1 MASQKIALI
10 IDDDPD
16 IVDEVKFMLKNQLQ
30 YLVLAATD
38 PEVAVDLAKHY
49 AFDLLILDLHMP
61 KLDGFQVLELVR
73 KKQPQVKVIVVTGFY
88 DQYKDRYKSAKI
100 DKIIEK
106 PIEPSHFAKDIIAIA
121 GRVDLPVIKEADKVT
136 KAKILLVDDEVD
148 ICESFKEWLVEAAS
162 SEYEVEIAK
171 DGNEGI
177 LMNNQFEPDII
188 FFDIKMPHMNGIEMA
203 DHIKRGDGHKP
214 KLYLALSADGYQTV
228 IDEIQSKGFMVFTKP
243 FRIEKVLEFLRDK
256 CLELGLYTAANE

>member
-1 MASQKIALI
+1 MASQKIALV
-10 IDDDPD
+10 IDDDPS
-16 IVDEVKFMLKNQLQ
+16 IVEAVKYILKNQLQ

-88 DQYKDRYKSAKI
+88 EQYKGRYESVKI

-106 PIEPSHFAKDIIAIA
+106 PIEAEDFAKDIVAIA
-121 GRVDLPVIKEADKVT
+121 GSVDLPAVEEPDKVT

-148 ICESFKEWLVEAAS
+148 ICESFKEWLVEDALS
-162 SEYEVEIAK
+162 KYEVEIAK

-188 FFDIKMPHMNGIEMA
+188 FFDIKMPHMNGIEMVA
-203 DHIKRGDGHKP
+203 HIKKGDGHKP
-214 KLYLALSADGYQTV
+214 KLYLALSADGYQKV
-228 IDEIQSKGFMVFTKP
+228 IDEIQSLGFMVFTKP
-243 FRIEKVLEFLRDK
+243 FRIEKVLQFLRGK
-256 CLELGLYTAANE
+256 CLELGLYTKANE

>member
-1 MASQKIALI
+1 MASQKIALV
-10 IDDDPD
+10 IDDDPG
-16 IVDEVKFMLKNQLQ
+16 IVEAVKYILKNQLQ

-38 PEVAVDLAKHY
+38 PETAVDLARHY

-88 DQYKDRYKSAKI
+88 EEYKGQYESAKI

-106 PIEPSHFAKDIIAIA
+106 PIEPPEFARDIIAVA
-121 GRVDLPVIKEADKVT
+121 GSVEPPAVKEPGKVT

-148 ICESFKEWLVEAAS
+148 ICESFKEWLVEDELS
-162 SEYEVEIAK
+162 QYEVEIAK

-177 LMNNQFEPDII
+177 LMNNQFEPDVI
-188 FFDIKMPHMNGIEMA
+188 FFDIKMPHLNGIEMVEQ
-203 DHIKRGDGHKP
+203 IRKGDGHKP
-214 KLYLALSADGYQTV
+214 KLYLALSADGYQKV
-228 IDEIQSKGFMVFTKP
+228 IDEIQSLKFKVFTKP
-243 FRIEKVLEFLRDK
+243 FRIEKVLEFLREK
-256 CLELGLYTAANE
+256 CLELGLYTSK